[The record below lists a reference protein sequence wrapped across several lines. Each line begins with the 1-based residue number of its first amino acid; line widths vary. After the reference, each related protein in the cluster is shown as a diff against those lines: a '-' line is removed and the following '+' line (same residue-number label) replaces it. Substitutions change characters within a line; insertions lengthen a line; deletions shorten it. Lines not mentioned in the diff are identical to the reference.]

1 MQYKVPCFFYF
12 SAVFFVVL
20 TESHVFKT
28 CGGALR
34 LLCEWVRCFFSKKI
48 YFLSL
53 SIFNTI
59 KTM

>member
-34 LLCEWVRCFFSKKI
+34 LLCEWVRCFFSKKNL
-48 YFLSL
+48 LSL
-53 SIFNTI
+53 VKHI
-59 KTM
+59 